1 MYSGRD
7 MTHLSMIPKNEWKE
21 SELAFF
27 HHSFQQIVPYLNA
40 EGQSLHREIIQEI
53 EARGGFHRNNDY
65 TSDIR
70 MSYDTE

>member
-40 EGQSLHREIIQEI
+40 EGQSLHREIVLEIQD
-53 EARGGFHRNNDY
+53 RGGFHRNHDY

-70 MSYDTE
+70 MSYD